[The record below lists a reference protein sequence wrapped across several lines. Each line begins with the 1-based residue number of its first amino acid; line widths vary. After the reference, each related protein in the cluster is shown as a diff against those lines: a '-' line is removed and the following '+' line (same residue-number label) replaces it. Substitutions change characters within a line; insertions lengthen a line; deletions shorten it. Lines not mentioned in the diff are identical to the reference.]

1 MSHILCLIDMKTIWN
16 FLKSRFLWFN
26 ILAAIILVAVVC
38 WVVFWRLDVYTRHGE
53 AVEVPDLSG
62 MYVEEAELIL
72 KDCNLGYE
80 IIDSVYIRNMK
91 GGEIAEQAPVAG
103 TKVKKNRKIYITVN
117 SKQRKMVMVPNL
129 VGESRRKVQSN
140 LKTLGFDVDSV
151 RYEPYEFND
160 EVLSVMWGDSVLTAG
175 ARVPDGSQ
183 IILVVGQNDMSI
195 EVVVPSFLG
204 MTLPEAKK
212 TIEEYRLG
220 FGAAHFDEVPIDGV
234 DSLNFRVYQQTP
246 DAGLSVYGGKAV
258 ELKLS
263 KGTHEMDEEFF

>member
-1 MSHILCLIDMKTIWN
+1 MKTLWN
-16 FLKSRFLWFN
+16 FLKSRFLWLN
-26 ILAAIILVAVVC
+26 ILAAIVLVIAIC

-53 AVEVPDLSG
+53 SVEVPDFSG

-72 KDCNLGYE
+72 KDSNLGYE
-80 IIDSVYIRNMK
+80 IIDSVYIRSMK
-91 GGEIAEQAPVAG
+91 GGEIAEQTPVAG
-103 TKVKKNRKIYITVN
+103 TKVKKNRKVYITVN

-140 LKTLGFDVDSV
+140 LKTLGFNVDSV

-160 EVLSVMWGDSVLTAG
+160 EVLAVMWGDSVLTAG
-175 ARVPDGSQ
+175 AKLPDGSQ

-204 MTLPEAKK
+204 MTLPEAQKMIK
-212 TIEEYRLG
+212 EYRLS
-220 FGAAHFDEVPIDGV
+220 FGSAYFDKIPV
-234 DSLNFRVYQQTP
+234 DSIDSLKFRVYQQHP

-263 KGTHEMDEEFF
+263 KGTQEMDEEFF

>member
-1 MSHILCLIDMKTIWN
+1 ILN
-16 FLKSRFLWFN
+16 FLKSKFLWLN
-26 ILAAIILVAVVC
+26 LLAAIVLVFVVC

-53 AVEVPDLSG
+53 SVEVPDLSG

-72 KDCNLGYE
+72 KDCNLTYE

-91 GGEIAEQAPVAG
+91 GGEIAEQSPAVG
-103 TKVKKNRKIYITVN
+103 TLVKKNRKIYLTIN
-117 SKQRKMVMVPNL
+117 SKQRKMVIVPNL

-140 LKTLGFDVDSV
+140 LKTLGFNVDSV

-160 EVLSVMWGDSVLTAG
+160 EVLSLMWGDSVLAVG
-175 ARVPDGSQ
+175 SRVPDGSQ
-183 IILVVGQNDMSI
+183 IIIVVGQNDMSI

-220 FGAAHFDEVPIDGV
+220 FGAAHFDEMPIDGA
-234 DSLNFRVYQQTP
+234 DSLKYRVYQQTP

-263 KGTHEMDEEFF
+263 KGTQEIDEDFF

>member
-1 MSHILCLIDMKTIWN
+1 MKTIWD
-16 FLKSRFLWFN
+16 FLKSKFLWIN
-26 ILAAIILVAVVC
+26 ILTSIILIVVVC
-38 WVVFWRLDVYTRHGE
+38 YIVFWRLDVYTHHGE

-62 MYVEEAELIL
+62 LYVEEAELLL

-80 IIDSVYIRNMK
+80 IIDSVYIRNKK
-91 GGEIAEQAPVAG
+91 GGEIAEQSPMAG
-103 TKVKKNRKIYITVN
+103 TKVKKSRKVYITVN

-129 VGESRRKVQSN
+129 VGESRRKAQSN
-140 LKTLGFDVDSV
+140 LKTLGFNVDSV

-160 EVLSVMWGDSVLTAG
+160 EVLSLMWGDSVLTTG
-175 ARVPDGSQ
+175 VRVPDGSQ

-195 EVVVPSFLG
+195 EVVVPSFMG

-212 TIEEYRLG
+212 TIGEYRLG
-220 FGAAHFDEVPIDGV
+220 FGAAYFDEIPIDSI
-234 DSLNFRVYQQTP
+234 DSLTFRVYQQTP

-263 KGTHEMDEEFF
+263 KGTQEMDEEFF

>member
-1 MSHILCLIDMKTIWN
+1 MKTILN
-16 FLKSRFLWFN
+16 FLKSKFLWLN
-26 ILAAIILVAVVC
+26 LLAAIVLVFVVC

-53 AVEVPDLSG
+53 SVEVPDLSG

-72 KDCNLGYE
+72 KDCDLTYE

-91 GGEIAEQAPVAG
+91 GGEIAEQSPAVG
-103 TKVKKNRKIYITVN
+103 TLVKKNRKIYLTIN
-117 SKQRKMVMVPNL
+117 SKQRKMVIVPNL

-140 LKTLGFDVDSV
+140 LKTLGFNVDSV

-160 EVLSVMWGDSVLTAG
+160 EVLSLMWGDSVLAVG
-175 ARVPDGSQ
+175 SRVPDGSQ

-220 FGAAHFDEVPIDGV
+220 FGAAHFDEMPIDGA
-234 DSLNFRVYQQTP
+234 DSLKYRVYQQTP

-263 KGTHEMDEEFF
+263 KGTQEIDEDFF

>member
-1 MSHILCLIDMKTIWN
+1 MKS
-16 FLKSRFLWFN
+16 KFLWLN
-26 ILAAIILVAVVC
+26 LLAAIVLVFVVC

-53 AVEVPDLSG
+53 SVEVPDLSG

-72 KDCNLGYE
+72 KDCNLTYE

-91 GGEIAEQAPVAG
+91 GGEIAEQSPAVG
-103 TKVKKNRKIYITVN
+103 TLVKKNRKIYLTIN
-117 SKQRKMVMVPNL
+117 SKQRKMVIVPNL

-140 LKTLGFDVDSV
+140 LKTLGFNVDSV

-160 EVLSVMWGDSVLTAG
+160 EVLSLMWGDSVLAVG
-175 ARVPDGSQ
+175 SRVPDGSQ

-204 MTLPEAKK
+204 MTLPEAQK

-220 FGAAHFDEVPIDGV
+220 FGAAHFDEMPIDGA
-234 DSLNFRVYQQTP
+234 DSLKYRVYQQTP

-263 KGTHEMDEEFF
+263 KGTQEIDEDFF

>member
-1 MSHILCLIDMKTIWN
+1 MKTILN
-16 FLKSRFLWFN
+16 FLKSKFLWLN
-26 ILAAIILVAVVC
+26 LLAAIVLVFVVC

-53 AVEVPDLSG
+53 SVEVPDLSG

-72 KDCNLGYE
+72 KDCNLTYE

-91 GGEIAEQAPVAG
+91 GGEIAEQSPAVG
-103 TKVKKNRKIYITVN
+103 TLVKKNRKIYLTIN
-117 SKQRKMVMVPNL
+117 SKQRKMVIVPNL

-140 LKTLGFDVDSV
+140 LKTLGFNVDSV

-160 EVLSVMWGDSVLTAG
+160 EVLSLMWGDSVLVVG
-175 ARVPDGSQ
+175 SRVPDGSQ

-220 FGAAHFDEVPIDGV
+220 FGAAHFDEMPIDGA
-234 DSLNFRVYQQTP
+234 DSLKYRVYQQTP

-263 KGTHEMDEEFF
+263 KGTQEIDEDFF

>member
-1 MSHILCLIDMKTIWN
+1 MKTIWN
-16 FLKSRFLWFN
+16 FLKSRFFWFN
-26 ILAAIILVAVVC
+26 ILAAIVLVAVIC
-38 WVVFWRLDVYTRHGE
+38 FVVFWRLDVYTRHGE
-53 AVEVPDLSG
+53 AVEVPSLTG
-62 MYVEEAELIL
+62 LYVEEAELLL
-72 KDCNLGYE
+72 KDSNLNYE
-80 IIDSVYIRNMK
+80 IIDSVYIRSMR
-91 GGEIAEQAPVAG
+91 GGEIAEQAPAPG
-103 TKVKKNRKIYITVN
+103 TKVKKNRKVYITVN

-140 LKTLGFDVDSV
+140 LKTLGFNVDSV

-160 EVLSVMWGDSVLTAG
+160 EVLAVMWGDSTLSAG

-195 EVVVPSFLG
+195 EVVVPSFFG

-212 TIEEYRLG
+212 TIKEYRLG
-220 FGAAHFDEVPIDGV
+220 FGAAYFDEMPVDSI
-234 DSLNFRVYQQTP
+234 DSLNFRVFQQTP

-263 KGTHEMDEEFF
+263 KEPQEMDEIFF

>member
-1 MSHILCLIDMKTIWN
+1 MKTIWN
-16 FLKSRFLWFN
+16 FLKSRFLWLN
-26 ILAAIILVAVVC
+26 IFAALVSVVVIC
-38 WVVFWRLDVYTRHGE
+38 WVVLWRLDVYTRHGE

-72 KDCNLGYE
+72 KDCSLGYE
-80 IIDSVYIRNMK
+80 IIDSVYIRSMR
-91 GGEIAEQAPVAG
+91 GGEIAEQAPIAG
-103 TKVKKNRKIYITVN
+103 TKVKKNRKIYLVVN
-117 SKQRKMVMVPNL
+117 SKQRKMVVVPNL

-140 LKTLGFDVDSV
+140 LKTLGFNVDSV
-151 RYEPYEFND
+151 QYEMYEFND
-160 EVLSVMWGDSVLTAG
+160 EVLALMWGDSVLTSG
-175 ARVPDGSQ
+175 SKVPDGSQ
-183 IILVVGQNDMSI
+183 IVLVVGRNDMSI

-220 FGAAHFDEVPIDGV
+220 FGAAHFDEMPINGA
-234 DSLNFRVYQQTP
+234 DSLKYRVYQQTP

-263 KGTHEMDEEFF
+263 KGTQEIDEDFF

>member
-1 MSHILCLIDMKTIWN
+1 MKTILN
-16 FLKSRFLWFN
+16 FLKSKFLWLN
-26 ILAAIILVAVVC
+26 LLAAIVLVFVVC

-53 AVEVPDLSG
+53 SVEVPDLSG

-72 KDCNLGYE
+72 KDCNLTYE

-91 GGEIAEQAPVAG
+91 GGEIAEQSPAVG
-103 TKVKKNRKIYITVN
+103 TLVKKNRKIYLTIN
-117 SKQRKMVMVPNL
+117 SKQRKMVIVPNL

-140 LKTLGFDVDSV
+140 LKTLGFNVDSV

-160 EVLSVMWGDSVLTAG
+160 EVLSLMWGDSVLTVG
-175 ARVPDGSQ
+175 SRVPDGSQ

-220 FGAAHFDEVPIDGV
+220 FGAAHFDEMPIDGA
-234 DSLNFRVYQQTP
+234 DSLKYRVYQQTP

-263 KGTHEMDEEFF
+263 KGTQEIDEDFF

>member
-1 MSHILCLIDMKTIWN
+1 MKTIWN
-16 FLKSRFLWFN
+16 FLKSRFLWLN
-26 ILAAIILVAVVC
+26 IFAALVSVVVIC
-38 WVVFWRLDVYTRHGE
+38 WVVLWRLDVYTRHGE

-72 KDCNLGYE
+72 KDCSLGYE
-80 IIDSVYIRNMK
+80 IIDSVYIRSMR
-91 GGEIAEQAPVAG
+91 GGEIAEQAPIAG

-117 SKQRKMVMVPNL
+117 SKQRKMVIVPNL

-140 LKTLGFDVDSV
+140 LKTLGFNVDSV

-160 EVLSVMWGDSVLTAG
+160 EVLALMWGDSTLTAG
-175 ARVPDGSQ
+175 TKVPDGSQ
-183 IILVVGQNDMSI
+183 IILVVGKNDMSI

-204 MTLPEAKK
+204 MTLHEAKK

-220 FGAAHFDEVPIDGV
+220 FGAAYFDEVPIDGA

-246 DAGLSVYGGKAV
+246 DAGLSVYGGKTI

-263 KGTHEMDEEFF
+263 KGTQEMEEEFF

>member
-1 MSHILCLIDMKTIWN
+1 MKIIWN
-16 FLKSRFLWFN
+16 FLKSKFLWIN
-26 ILAAIILVAVVC
+26 ILLSIILVAVIC
-38 WVVFWRLDVYTRHGE
+38 FVVFWRLDVYTHHGE

-80 IIDSVYIRNMK
+80 IIDSVYIRSMK
-91 GGEIAEQAPVAG
+91 GGEIAEQAPAAG
-103 TKVKKNRKIYITVN
+103 TKVKKNRNIYITVN
-117 SKQRKMVMVPNL
+117 SKQRKMVLIPNL

-140 LKTLGFDVDSV
+140 LKTLGFNVDSV

-160 EVLSVMWGDSVLTAG
+160 EVLALMWGDSTLMAG
-175 ARVPDGSQ
+175 TRIPDGSQ

-204 MTLPEAKK
+204 MTLSEAKE
-212 TIEEYRLG
+212 TIEDYRLG
-220 FGAAHFDEVPIDGV
+220 FGAAYFDEEPIDGA

-246 DAGLSVYGGKAV
+246 DAGLSVYGGKTV

-263 KGTHEMDEEFF
+263 KGTQEMDEEFF

>member
-1 MSHILCLIDMKTIWN
+1 MKTILN
-16 FLKSRFLWFN
+16 FLKSKFLWLN
-26 ILAAIILVAVVC
+26 LLAAIVLVFVVC

-53 AVEVPDLSG
+53 SVEVPDLSG

-72 KDCNLGYE
+72 KDCNLTYE

-91 GGEIAEQAPVAG
+91 GGEIAEQSPAVG
-103 TKVKKNRKIYITVN
+103 TLVKKNRKIYLTIN
-117 SKQRKMVMVPNL
+117 SKQRKMVIVPNL

-140 LKTLGFDVDSV
+140 LKTLGFNVDSV

-160 EVLSVMWGDSVLTAG
+160 EVLSLMWGDSVLAVG
-175 ARVPDGSQ
+175 SRVPDGSQ

-220 FGAAHFDEVPIDGV
+220 FGAAHFDEMPIDGA
-234 DSLNFRVYQQTP
+234 DSLKYRVYQQTP

-263 KGTHEMDEEFF
+263 KGTQEIDEDFF

>member
-1 MSHILCLIDMKTIWN
+1 MKTILN
-16 FLKSRFLWFN
+16 FLKSKFLWLN
-26 ILAAIILVAVVC
+26 LLAAIVLVFVVC

-53 AVEVPDLSG
+53 SVEVPDLSG

-72 KDCNLGYE
+72 IDCNLTYE

-91 GGEIAEQAPVAG
+91 GGEIAEQSPAVG
-103 TKVKKNRKIYITVN
+103 TLVKKNRKIYLTIN
-117 SKQRKMVMVPNL
+117 SKQRKMVIVPNL

-140 LKTLGFDVDSV
+140 LKTLGFNVDSV

-160 EVLSVMWGDSVLTAG
+160 EVLSLMWGDSVLAVG
-175 ARVPDGSQ
+175 SRVPDGSQ

-220 FGAAHFDEVPIDGV
+220 FGAAHFDEMPIDGA
-234 DSLNFRVYQQTP
+234 DSLKYRVYQQTP

-263 KGTHEMDEEFF
+263 KGTQEIDEDFF

>member
-1 MSHILCLIDMKTIWN
+1 MKTILN
-16 FLKSRFLWFN
+16 FLKSKFLWLN
-26 ILAAIILVAVVC
+26 LLAAIVLVFVVC

-53 AVEVPDLSG
+53 SVEVPDLSG

-72 KDCNLGYE
+72 KDCNLTYE

-91 GGEIAEQAPVAG
+91 GGEIAEQSPAVG
-103 TKVKKNRKIYITVN
+103 TLVKKNRKIYLTIN
-117 SKQRKMVMVPNL
+117 SKQRKMVIVPNL

-140 LKTLGFDVDSV
+140 LKTLGFNVDSV

-160 EVLSVMWGDSVLTAG
+160 EVLSLMWGDSVLAVG
-175 ARVPDGSQ
+175 SRVPDGSQ

-204 MTLPEAKK
+204 MTLLEAKK

-220 FGAAHFDEVPIDGV
+220 FGAAHFDEMPIDGA
-234 DSLNFRVYQQTP
+234 DSLKYRVYQQTP

-263 KGTHEMDEEFF
+263 KGTQEIDEDFF

>member
-1 MSHILCLIDMKTIWN
+1 MKTILN
-16 FLKSRFLWFN
+16 FLKSKFLWLN
-26 ILAAIILVAVVC
+26 LLAAIVLVFVVC

-53 AVEVPDLSG
+53 SVEVPDLSG

-72 KDCNLGYE
+72 KDCNLTYE

-91 GGEIAEQAPVAG
+91 GGEIAEQSPAVG
-103 TKVKKNRKIYITVN
+103 TLVKKNRKIYLTIN
-117 SKQRKMVMVPNL
+117 SKQRKMVIVPNL

-140 LKTLGFDVDSV
+140 LKTLGFNVDSV

-160 EVLSVMWGDSVLTAG
+160 EVLSLMWGDSVLAVG
-175 ARVPDGSQ
+175 SRVPDGSQ

-195 EVVVPSFLG
+195 EVVVSSFLG
-204 MTLPEAKK
+204 MTLPDAKK

-220 FGAAHFDEVPIDGV
+220 FGAAHFDEMPIDGA
-234 DSLNFRVYQQTP
+234 DSLKYRVYQQTP

-263 KGTHEMDEEFF
+263 KGTQEIDEDFF

>member
-1 MSHILCLIDMKTIWN
+1 MKTILN
-16 FLKSRFLWFN
+16 FLKSKFLWLN
-26 ILAAIILVAVVC
+26 LLAAMVLVFIVC
-38 WVVFWRLDVYTRHGE
+38 WVVFWRLDVYTHHGE

-72 KDCNLGYE
+72 KDCDLSYE
-80 IIDSVYIRNMK
+80 LIDSVYIRNMR
-91 GGEIAEQAPVAG
+91 GGEIAEQSPAAG
-103 TKVKKNRKIYITVN
+103 TLVKKNRKIYLTIN
-117 SKQRKMVMVPNL
+117 SKQRKMVVVPNL

-140 LKTLGFDVDSV
+140 LKTLGFNIDSV

-160 EVLSVMWGDSVLTAG
+160 EVLSLMWGDSVLVAG
-175 ARVPDGSQ
+175 SRVPDGSQ

-220 FGAAHFDEVPIDGV
+220 FGAAHFDEMPIDGA
-234 DSLNFRVYQQTP
+234 DSLKFRVYQQTP

-263 KGTHEMDEEFF
+263 KGTQEIDEDFF

>member
-1 MSHILCLIDMKTIWN
+1 MKTLWN
-16 FLKSRFLWFN
+16 FLKSRFLWLN
-26 ILAAIILVAVVC
+26 VLAAVVFVVVIC

-53 AVEVPDLSG
+53 SVEVPDLSG

-80 IIDSVYIRNMK
+80 IIDSVYIRSMK
-91 GGEIAEQAPVAG
+91 GGEIAEQTPVPG
-103 TKVKKNRKIYITVN
+103 TKVKKNRKVYITVN

-140 LKTLGFDVDSV
+140 LKTLGFNVDSIH
-151 RYEPYEFND
+151 YEPYEFND
-160 EVLSVMWGDSVLTAG
+160 EVLAVMWGDSTLSAG
-175 ARVPDGSQ
+175 ARVPDGSH

-204 MTLPEAKK
+204 MTLPEARK
-212 TIEEYRLG
+212 IISEYKLG
-220 FGAAHFDEVPIDGV
+220 FGAAYFDEIPV
-234 DSLNFRVYQQTP
+234 DSIDSLQFRVYQQTP
-246 DAGLSVYGGKAV
+246 DAGLSVYGGKVV

-263 KGTHEMDEEFF
+263 KGTQEMEEEFF

>member
-1 MSHILCLIDMKTIWN
+1 MKTILN
-16 FLKSRFLWFN
+16 FLKSKFLWLN
-26 ILAAIILVAVVC
+26 LLAAIVLVFVVC

-53 AVEVPDLSG
+53 SVEVPDLSG

-72 KDCNLGYE
+72 KDCNLTYE

-91 GGEIAEQAPVAG
+91 GGEIAEQSPAVG
-103 TKVKKNRKIYITVN
+103 TLVKKNRKIYLTIN
-117 SKQRKMVMVPNL
+117 SKQRKMVIVPNL

-140 LKTLGFDVDSV
+140 LKTLGFNVDSV

-160 EVLSVMWGDSVLTAG
+160 EVLSLMWGDSVLAVG
-175 ARVPDGSQ
+175 SRVPDGSQ

-220 FGAAHFDEVPIDGV
+220 FGAAHFDEMPSDGA
-234 DSLNFRVYQQTP
+234 DSLKYRVYQQTP

-263 KGTHEMDEEFF
+263 KGTQEIDEDFF

>member
-1 MSHILCLIDMKTIWN
+1 MKTILN
-16 FLKSRFLWFN
+16 FLKSKFLWLN
-26 ILAAIILVAVVC
+26 LLAAIVLVFVVC

-53 AVEVPDLSG
+53 SVEVPDLSG

-72 KDCNLGYE
+72 KDCNLTYE

-91 GGEIAEQAPVAG
+91 GGEIAEQSPAVG
-103 TKVKKNRKIYITVN
+103 TLVKKNRKIYLTIN
-117 SKQRKMVMVPNL
+117 SKQRKMVIVPNL

-140 LKTLGFDVDSV
+140 LKTLGFNVDSV

-160 EVLSVMWGDSVLTAG
+160 EVLSLMWGDSVLAVG
-175 ARVPDGSQ
+175 SRVPDGSQ

-195 EVVVPSFLG
+195 EVVVPCFLG

-220 FGAAHFDEVPIDGV
+220 FGAAHFDEMPIDGA
-234 DSLNFRVYQQTP
+234 DSLKYRVYQQTP

-263 KGTHEMDEEFF
+263 KGTQEIDEDFF

>member
-1 MSHILCLIDMKTIWN
+1 
-16 FLKSRFLWFN
+16 
-26 ILAAIILVAVVC
+26 
-38 WVVFWRLDVYTRHGE
+38 
-53 AVEVPDLSG
+53 

-234 DSLNFRVYQQTP
+234 DSLNFR
-246 DAGLSVYGGKAV
+246 
-258 ELKLS
+258 
-263 KGTHEMDEEFF
+263 DEILFIFII

>member
-1 MSHILCLIDMKTIWN
+1 MKTLWN
-16 FLKSRFLWFN
+16 FLKSRFLWLN
-26 ILAAIILVAVVC
+26 ILAAIVLVIAIC

-53 AVEVPDLSG
+53 SVEVPDLSG

-72 KDCNLGYE
+72 KDSNLGYE
-80 IIDSVYIRNMK
+80 IIDSVYIRSMK
-91 GGEIAEQAPVAG
+91 GGEIAEQTPVAG
-103 TKVKKNRKIYITVN
+103 MKVKKNRKVYITVN

-140 LKTLGFDVDSV
+140 LKTLGFNVDSV

-160 EVLSVMWGDSVLTAG
+160 EVLAVMWGDSALTAG
-175 ARVPDGSQ
+175 AKLPDGSQ

-204 MTLPEAKK
+204 MTLPEAQKMIK
-212 TIEEYRLG
+212 EYRLS
-220 FGAAHFDEVPIDGV
+220 FGSAYFDKIPV
-234 DSLNFRVYQQTP
+234 DSIDSLKFRVYQQHP

-263 KGTHEMDEEFF
+263 KGTQEMDEEFF